1 MNSKSLATIL
11 CFSLILCSCFRSQ
24 EQDSHQDTFIPAE
37 TRKSWNFKDWSD
49 QICAQAGLESD
60 KTKVIEEALF
70 IYEMRVRT
78 FVIENKAFSVKHF
91 KKEDKLTDLRNSI
104 KMGAISMKSLEQIL
118 NFEINRYNSDNLE
131 SPIGKIS
138 LRYMENEDILPAGSI
153 AYLISEAERLEDMDI
168 KKKERK
174 EFLKDIIADEILRN
188 CCKELEKQRLYLQF

>member
-1 MNSKSLATIL
+1 MNSKSLAAIL

-37 TRKSWNFKDWSD
+37 TRKSWNFKDWSG

-78 FVIENKAFSVKHF
+78 FVTENKAFSVKHF
-91 KKEDKLTDLRNSI
+91 KKEDNL
-104 KMGAISMKSLEQIL
+104 
-118 NFEINRYNSDNLE
+118 EINRYNSDNLE